1 MERSEMPGSRI
12 EADYLLETPDDP
24 SRVAE
29 LMAGEQSSGTF
40 VAVPGES
47 EELKS
52 RVAARVERLQIVDET
67 VTAPSLPSARI
78 NIVPGARTSPCH
90 GRSIHSALRFRTC
103 WQRLR
108 ATCLN

>member
-40 VAVPGES
+40 VAIPGET

-52 RVAARVERLQIVDET
+52 RVAARVSRLQVVDET
-67 VTAPSLPSARI
+67 VTSASLP
-78 NIVPGARTSPCH
+78 
-90 GRSIHSALRFRTC
+90 
-103 WQRLR
+103 
-108 ATCLN
+108 